1 MLSILS
7 DLFREV
13 IEAEPIGDRKGEE
26 ADHAKCRP
34 DNTEHFAFP
43 ALRIGKGSLLEL
55 ERHLPVSL
63 MLGWDEETSFSV
75 RKRDVL
81 AAPRCLL
88 TRWRQC
94 GTKGTVRQRLL
105 LGDVPLRRW
114 LRCHD
119 KSRLRPDNALAEQS
133 KERKEKNPL
142 VLANEPT
149 VSLLP
154 EAQFKDF
161 QPPKPFIAESPGQH
175 AEWIAPISSPPA
187 PQNRLIVFIRDYCSF
202 AFIIGY
208 AREICNPQSTV
219 RLALS

>member
-55 ERHLPVSL
+55 ERHLPVSQ

-88 TRWRQC
+88 PRWRQC
-94 GTKGTVRQRLL
+94 GTKGTVRQGSFWAMYHCGVGLVATTRADSDRTTHWQSS
-105 LGDVPLRRW
+105 GRRRS
-114 LRCHD
+114 RCIIHMAHQ
-119 KSRLRPDNALAEQS
+119 KTNWERCRAYWQALCHRPGGKILWAAKAMKITSHEA
-133 KERKEKNPL
+133 
-142 VLANEPT
+142 ANRFLSWEPRT
-149 VSLLP
+149 GWSL
-154 EAQFKDF
+154 
-161 QPPKPFIAESPGQH
+161 
-175 AEWIAPISSPPA
+175 
-187 PQNRLIVFIRDYCSF
+187 
-202 AFIIGY
+202 
-208 AREICNPQSTV
+208 
-219 RLALS
+219 